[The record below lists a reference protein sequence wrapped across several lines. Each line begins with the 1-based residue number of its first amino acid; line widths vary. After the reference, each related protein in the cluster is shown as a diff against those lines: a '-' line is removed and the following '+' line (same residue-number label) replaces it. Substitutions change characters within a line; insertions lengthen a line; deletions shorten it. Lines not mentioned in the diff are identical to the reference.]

1 MTLDDL
7 LANGDGWP
15 LLLVAEGP
23 VWRGDAAAAAR
34 RAAAGLAARGI
45 GPGCVVAADAA
56 PSPEFVALLLG
67 AALRGATLL
76 PVSTAMPSVA
86 RARIESQA
94 GAALSLRAHEFPAL
108 QGGVGAADH
117 ASDAPA
123 TPVAAFHPDSA
134 IAVATSGSTG
144 LPRVVRIPWSAAV
157 ASAQQG
163 AHALP
168 FGPGDAWLASLSA
181 AHVGGLMI
189 LVRAVAL
196 GGAACI
202 APAPR
207 SWADLAGITHVSV
220 VAAQLARLLEDP
232 SDPPASLKAVLLGG
246 GPSPQ
251 ALRDAALARGLPVF
265 ATYGLTETCS
275 QVATGRLVPGD
286 PATLAGPAIAPTRI
300 WAEAD
305 ELLIDG
311 PTLADAEFHA
321 GAAVP
326 IPRPLRTRD
335 HGFIDAQGRV
345 HVVGRH
351 DAMFISGGKNIHPE
365 TIERALGEIPGV
377 RAACVV
383 GVTDPRW
390 GMRPVAFVDLAHP
403 PAQPL
408 RDALAVSLERHLVP
422 DAIYAM
428 PADEAVKM
436 KPSRAALA
444 ARLSA
449 GEPFESR

>member
-56 PSPEFVALLLG
+56 PSPGFVALLLG

-76 PVSTAMPSVA
+76 PVSTAMPAAA
-86 RARIESQA
+86 RARVESQA
-94 GAALSLRAHEFPAL
+94 GAALSLRAHEFLAL

-117 ASDAPA
+117 APDAPA
-123 TPVAAFHPDSA
+123 APAAAFHPAAA
-134 IAVATSGSTG
+134 IAVATSGSIG
-144 LPRVVRIPWSAAV
+144 LPRVIRIPWSAAI

-181 AHVGGLMI
+181 AHVGGIMI

-232 SDPPASLKAVLLGG
+232 ADPPASLKAVLLGG

-251 ALRDAALARGLPVF
+251 ALRDAALARGLPLF

-275 QVATGRLVPGD
+275 QVATGRLAVGD
-286 PATLAGPAIAPTRI
+286 PATLAGPAIAPTSI

-311 PTLADAEFHA
+311 PTLADAELRE
-321 GAAVP
+321 GATVP
-326 IPRPLRTRD
+326 LPRPLRTRD

-351 DAMFISGGKNIHPE
+351 DTMFISGGKNIHPE

-383 GVTDPRW
+383 GVPDPRW
-390 GMRPVAFVDLAHP
+390 GMRPVAFVDLVHP

-408 RDALAVSLERHLVP
+408 RDALAALLERHLVP

-428 PADEAVKM
+428 PADEAEKM